1 MPWPRPLL
9 VLCCLVGLLVNS
21 AADAA
26 MPSRI
31 GSTPPAAKSL
41 PNLRGTLAAPRPDSN
56 SPAAQRPMPVAVR
69 PLILTSVVPRMTPR
83 PGYGPVAE
91 AGAGSQCRLS
101 CAQSYYFCLASDS
114 PDHCPGSFSQCANT
128 CASIFP

>member
-1 MPWPRPLL
+1 MLWPRPLLVPPLL

-21 AADAA
+21 AAEAA
-26 MPSRI
+26 MPGRI
-31 GSTPPAAKSL
+31 ASAAPAAKPL
-41 PNLRGTLAAPRPDSN
+41 PNLRGTQTAPRPV
-56 SPAAQRPMPVAVR
+56 PVLVR
-69 PLILTSVVPRMTPR
+69 PTLLTLATPYASPMTPR

-114 PDHCPGSFSQCANT
+114 PEHCPGSFSQCANT
-128 CASIFP
+128 CASVFP